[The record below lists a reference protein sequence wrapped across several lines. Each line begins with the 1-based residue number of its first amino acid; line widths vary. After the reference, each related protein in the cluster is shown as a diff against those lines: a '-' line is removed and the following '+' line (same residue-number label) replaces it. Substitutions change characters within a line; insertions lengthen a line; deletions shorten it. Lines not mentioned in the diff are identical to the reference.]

1 MFERL
6 EPAVQVAAPFA
17 ERTSSDQNLV
27 QRVTEAN
34 VSLTVKQIQS
44 QSSVLKEMVQAGE
57 LIIVGAIHDVATGSI
72 SLL

>member
-1 MFERL
+1 M
-6 EPAVQVAAPFA
+6 
-17 ERTSSDQNLV
+17 
-27 QRVTEAN
+27 TEAN